1 MYLPQHFA
9 QNDRTRLH
17 ELITLSPLG
26 ILITNTHAGIEANH
40 LPFELDPEQGT
51 HGSLYC
57 HVARANTVWQQAN
70 LSDAD
75 SLAIFQGPSAYIS
88 PSLYASKKTTH
99 EVVPTYNYA
108 VVHVYGR
115 IIVHDD
121 ARWLR
126 GMVGRLTKKFEMR
139 QETPWKMSDAPP
151 SYIDERLKHI
161 VGLELQIT
169 RIEGKWKMSQ
179 NRNHAD
185 QLGVIGGLMQSANKD
200 ERTVAAIMQQQA
212 SAADES

>member
-9 QNDRTRLH
+9 QTDHTKLH
-17 ELITLSPLG
+17 ELITQSPLG
-26 ILITNTHAGIEANH
+26 ILIAHTHAGIEANH
-40 LPFELDPEQGT
+40 LPFELDAEQGA

-57 HVARANTVWQQAN
+57 HVARTNTVWQRAN
-70 LSDAD
+70 LSNTD

-126 GMVGRLTKKFEMR
+126 GMVGRLTKRFEMQ
-139 QETPWKMSDAPP
+139 QETPWKMSDTPP

-161 VGLELQIT
+161 VGLEIQIT

-179 NRNHAD
+179 NRDQAD
-185 QLGVIGGLMQSANKD
+185 RMGVIAGLMQSADED
-200 ERTVAAIMQQQA
+200 ERTIAAIMQQRQ
-212 SAADES
+212 SAADDS

>member
-1 MYLPQHFA
+1 MYLPKHFA
-9 QNDRTRLH
+9 QTDHIKLYD
-17 ELITLSPLG
+17 LITQSPLG
-26 ILITNTHAGIEANH
+26 ILITNARAGIEANH
-40 LPFELDPEQGT
+40 LPLELAPEQGA
-51 HGSLYC
+51 HGSLFC
-57 HVARANTVWQQAN
+57 HVARANTLLQQAN
-70 LSDAD
+70 LSDSD
-75 SLAIFQGPSAYIS
+75 SLVIFQGPSAYIS
-88 PSLYASKKTTH
+88 PSLYETKKTTH

-108 VVHVYGR
+108 VIHVYGR

-126 GMVGRLTKKFEMR
+126 GMVGRLTKKFEVHP
-139 QETPWKMSDAPP
+139 ETPWKMSDAPP

-185 QLGVIGGLMQSANKD
+185 QLGVIAGLTQSADED
-200 ERTVAAIMQQQA
+200 ERTVATIMLQHQ
-212 SAADES
+212 SAAD

>member
-9 QNDRTRLH
+9 QTDHTKLY
-17 ELITLSPLG
+17 ELITQSPLG
-26 ILITNTHAGIEANH
+26 ILITHTHAGIEANH
-40 LPFELDPEQGT
+40 LPFELDAEQGA

-57 HVARANTVWQQAN
+57 HVARANTVWQRAN
-70 LSDAD
+70 LSDTD

-126 GMVGRLTKKFEMR
+126 GMVGRLTKRFEMQ

-161 VGLELQIT
+161 VGLEIQIT

-179 NRNHAD
+179 NRDQAD
-185 QLGVIGGLMQSANKD
+185 RMGVIAGLMQSADED
-200 ERTVAAIMQQQA
+200 ERSIAAIMQQRQT
-212 SAADES
+212 AADDS

>member
-9 QNDRTRLH
+9 QTDCTKLY
-17 ELITLSPLG
+17 ECITQSPLG

-57 HVARANTVWQQAN
+57 HVARTNTVWQQAN
-70 LSDAD
+70 LSTAD

-88 PSLYASKKTTH
+88 PSLYETKKTTH

-126 GMVGRLTKKFEMR
+126 GMVGRLTKKFEMQ

-161 VGLELQIT
+161 IGLELQIT

-185 QLGVIGGLMQSANKD
+185 QLGVITGLTQSAGED
-200 ERTVAAIMQQQA
+200 ERAVATMMQQQR
-212 SAADES
+212 SATNES